1 MTPLN
6 AKNDRDVLSGK
17 LSFHRYTIA
26 GLLGLSSVLGVGMVW
41 QTMHSTVV
49 LVPPEIRRQYEV
61 GANFADRDYLA
72 DMANYVLSTVL
83 TVTPDSVDHNNAVIL
98 KMTDPDGYASLKSD
112 LDAAALRLKRDRV
125 TTLWSW
131 RTEKVFSRDKKVE
144 VTGRLKTFISDVL
157 TSERDK
163 TFLVEF
169 IINSSGRLYVS
180 KVKELVKADLARP
193 AHQSAS

>member
-6 AKNDRDVLSGK
+6 AKNDREALSGQ
-17 LSFHRYTIA
+17 LLFHRYTIG
-26 GLLGLSSVLGVGMVW
+26 GLLGLSVVLAGGFVW

-49 LVPPEIRRQYEV
+49 LVPPEIRRQYEI
-61 GANFADRDYLA
+61 GSNYADRDYLA

-98 KMTDPDGYASLKSD
+98 KMTDPEGYASLKSD

-131 RTEKVFSRDKKVE
+131 RTEKVFARDKKVE

-163 TFLVEF
+163 TFIVEF

-193 AHQSAS
+193 APQSAS